1 MRTMTI
7 RKIRESIGQL
17 EEIISESG
25 EIVVT
30 KRGAPIARV
39 VPISGA
45 RPRPSH
51 ADLRRRMPTLAIA
64 SSELIRAERDER

>member
-1 MRTMTI
+1 MTI

-17 EEIISESG
+17 EEMVSESG

-30 KRGAPIARV
+30 KRGAPIARI

-51 ADLRRRMPTLAIA
+51 ADLRRQIPAPAIA